1 MTASMCGSW
10 HPDEQ
15 KYIPCDRFR
24 ASKLSVGSRESMAMP
39 YMRPPARCTPTQGR
53 VLPRN
58 GAAVMSP
65 LPVPACIGI
74 SSPLHH
80 YYAAS
85 CRDAGG
91 SGFGVRY
98 CEAGGGGV
106 LMSSRVHVRRV
117 STIRTRVR
125 FICARQLLSLC
136 LLRHGKGI

>member
-15 KYIPCDRFR
+15 KYAPCDRFR
-24 ASKLSVGSRESMAMP
+24 ASKLSVGSRESMAVT
-39 YMRPPARCTPTQGR
+39 YMRHPARSTPTQAK
-53 VLPRN
+53 VLPQN

-65 LPVPACIGI
+65 LPVPACIVI
-74 SSPLHH
+74 SSPLRH

-98 CEAGGGGV
+98 CEAGGGRADVITCTHTQGFNHTHAGALYMCPPAAV
-106 LMSSRVHVRRV
+106 IVPP
-117 STIRTRVR
+117 
-125 FICARQLLSLC
+125 
-136 LLRHGKGI
+136 